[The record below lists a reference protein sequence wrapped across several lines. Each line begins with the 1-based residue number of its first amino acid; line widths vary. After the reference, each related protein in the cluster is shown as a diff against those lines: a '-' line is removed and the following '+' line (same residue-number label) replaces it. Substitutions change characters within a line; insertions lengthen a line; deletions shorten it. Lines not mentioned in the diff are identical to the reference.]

1 MAVSSESEKKQNTK
15 IMNIYMGALSGVVFG
30 YFFGYVGSLMDEE
43 GVDLFSSVQAIQ
55 NSIMEGNF
63 LYPIT
68 GSSIMGFIFAALAG
82 VFVSMLLQIS
92 SDQNYSFTKDA
103 VSGTGG
109 FMTSKQLKEYKQL
122 YMSKSGTYKDPLT
135 GQVDKAASGDMI
147 LSQRFHRSM
156 DDVKTWKNN
165 NIFVIGGAGTGKSRF
180 FIKPNILQ
188 LNASYVITDP
198 SGEMVTSMGNVLK
211 NHGYVIKIFNIS
223 DMRHSNQYNPLHYIR
238 DEAGVIMLINCLIS
252 NTEGEGAS
260 SGDNKFFVDAERL
273 LYAACIFYL
282 RDEARTERNLNF
294 ATVFDM
300 INESSVD
307 ETNAASVESELDKKI
322 GAIKN
327 KKDSLAYKYYSA
339 FKQAAGRTLK
349 AIIISCV
356 VRLQYF
362 QIPQVKKL
370 TNRDDL
376 ELEEMGN
383 RKTALFIITPQADST
398 YAFLSAMLYSQL
410 FETLYHIGE
419 NRQREN
425 GSPRFTYPIRCL
437 MDEFANTGKVPE
449 FPRKIST
456 MRKYNISVSIILQDK
471 SQLEYMY
478 KDEWKT
484 ITANCDSWLFLG
496 SNEPETLKY
505 IEEKLGYQTITS
517 KSRNASSGKGHS
529 SRGFQQTKREV
540 MTAEEIGRL
549 PVDECIAFTGSG
561 RGKDGIRPV
570 RDKKYDYTKHPLY
583 HETADGGG
591 EMYSYAKMSYYDVWK
606 TDDKVLSIMEAR
618 EEAIKYGEKMEA
630 VSPDDLSINDLDAAL
645 DQIDYP
651 QGLMQSIFAK
661 TITELN
667 KYISQDGYKDPAICV
682 IESVEHFAPKLLKDL
697 VKKASI
703 ELSLPSLVIFA
714 DNSGTTLCGCGIGIA
729 DAYAPSIDEFF
740 SKNASDK
747 EEYHFDPD
755 KMYLFKIHRDR
766 LAQFK
771 QLLQQKK

>member
-1 MAVSSESEKKQNTK
+1 MAVLSESEKKQNAK
-15 IMNIYMGALSGVVFG
+15 IMNIYMGAISGIVLGYLFG
-30 YFFGYVGSLMDEE
+30 YAGSLMDEE
-43 GVDLFSSVQAIQ
+43 GLSLSSSIQAIQ
-55 NSIMEGNF
+55 SSIMEGNL
-63 LYPIT
+63 LYPVT
-68 GSSIMGFIFAALAG
+68 GRSFIGFFLAALTA
-82 VFVSMLLQIS
+82 VFIALLLQIS
-92 SDQNYSFTKDA
+92 SEQNYSFTKDA

-109 FMTSKQLKEYKQL
+109 FMTTKQLKEYKQL
-122 YMSKSGTYKDPLT
+122 YMSKPGTYKDPLT
-135 GQVDKAASGDMI
+135 GQVDKDSSGDMI

-156 DDVKTWKNN
+156 NDVKTWKNN

-238 DEAGVIMLINCLIS
+238 DEAGVLMLIDCLIS

-282 RDEARTERNLNF
+282 RDEARAERRTNF

-307 ETNAASVESELDKKI
+307 ETNAASVESELDKKF

-376 ELEEMGN
+376 ELEKMGD

-398 YAFLSAMLYSQL
+398 YAFLSAMLYTQL

-449 FPRKIST
+449 FPKKIST

-606 TDDKVLSIMEAR
+606 TDDKVLSVMEAR

-630 VSPDDLSINDLDAAL
+630 VSPDDLSIDDLDAAL

-661 TITELN
+661 TITELTG
-667 KYISQDGYKDPAICV
+667 YILQDGYKNPAICV

-697 VKKASI
+697 VKKASV
-703 ELSLPSLVIFA
+703 ELSLPSLAIFA
-714 DNSGTTLCGCGIGIA
+714 DNNGTTLCGCGIGIP
-729 DAYAPSIDEFF
+729 DSYAPYIEDFF
-740 SKNASDK
+740 VKSESGK
-747 EEYHFDPD
+747 EEYHSEPNGI
-755 KMYLFKIHRDR
+755 YLFKVHRDR
-766 LAQFK
+766 LTQFK

>member
-1 MAVSSESEKKQNTK
+1 MTVSSESEKKQSTK
-15 IMNIYMGALSGVVFG
+15 IINIYMGVISGIILG
-30 YFFGYVGSLMDEE
+30 YFFGYAGSLMDET
-43 GVDLFSSVQAIQ
+43 GMNLLSSIQAIQ
-55 NSIMEGNF
+55 DSIMEGNL
-63 LYPIT
+63 LYPVT
-68 GSSIMGFIFAALAG
+68 GGTLMGFFLAVLTAVLIT
-82 VFVSMLLQIS
+82 VFLQLS
-92 SDQNYSFTKDA
+92 SEQNYSFRKDA

-109 FMTSKQLKEYKQL
+109 FMTTKQLKEYKQL
-122 YMSKSGTYKDPLT
+122 YMSKPGTYKDPLT
-135 GQVDKAASGDMI
+135 KQVDKDASGDMI
-147 LSQRFHRSM
+147 LSQNFHRSM
-156 DDVKTWKNN
+156 NDVKTWKNN

-198 SGEMVTSMGNVLK
+198 SGEMVTSMGHVLK

-238 DEAGVIMLINCLIS
+238 DEAGVLMLIDCLIS

-282 RDEARTERNLNF
+282 RDEARTERNMNF

-300 INESSVD
+300 INESNVD
-307 ETNAASVESELDKKI
+307 ESNAASVESELDKKF

-370 TNRDDL
+370 TNRDDM
-376 ELEEMGN
+376 ELEKMGD

-478 KDEWKT
+478 KDEWSAT
-484 ITANCDSWLFLG
+484 CSATS
-496 SNEPETLKY
+496 LK
-505 IEEKLGYQTITS
+505 
-517 KSRNASSGKGHS
+517 R
-529 SRGFQQTKREV
+529 
-540 MTAEEIGRL
+540 
-549 PVDECIAFTGSG
+549 
-561 RGKDGIRPV
+561 
-570 RDKKYDYTKHPLY
+570 
-583 HETADGGG
+583 
-591 EMYSYAKMSYYDVWK
+591 
-606 TDDKVLSIMEAR
+606 
-618 EEAIKYGEKMEA
+618 
-630 VSPDDLSINDLDAAL
+630 
-645 DQIDYP
+645 
-651 QGLMQSIFAK
+651 
-661 TITELN
+661 
-667 KYISQDGYKDPAICV
+667 
-682 IESVEHFAPKLLKDL
+682 
-697 VKKASI
+697 
-703 ELSLPSLVIFA
+703 
-714 DNSGTTLCGCGIGIA
+714 
-729 DAYAPSIDEFF
+729 
-740 SKNASDK
+740 
-747 EEYHFDPD
+747 
-755 KMYLFKIHRDR
+755 
-766 LAQFK
+766 
-771 QLLQQKK
+771 